1 MAPKRSLDDLAKS
14 IREKTGIPLAESRGI
29 VDTIIRSMQEA
40 LMRGEPI
47 EIRGFGTF
55 KVKTRK
61 ERWSRNIRLG
71 TKVYVPERRSP
82 SFTPGTT
89 LKNRIN
95 GK

>member
-1 MAPKRSLDDLAKS
+1 MTDKVRINDLAKV
-14 IREKTGIPLAESRGI
+14 IREKTAIPLAESKDI
-29 VDTIIRSMQEA
+29 VETIIQNMQEA
-40 LMRGEPI
+40 LLRGETI

-82 SFTPGTT
+82 SFTAGSV
-89 LKNRIN
+89 LKNRIK